1 MFTHMMLN
9 RSWLNS
15 ASNEDN
21 LWCSDFYKNATLT
34 LFIFCGPGISVF
46 WRAAKQRLKQQIKEK
61 AKVNKIL
68 ATKRPQQ
75 MQWIGTFFLGRKKK
89 NSCWQGA
96 DQNHSQ
102 RLHCF
107 SWGEMSRVVSQFIPW
122 TNEIFWGL
130 FNFPLI
136 WAKRRRGNHHHWD

>member
-9 RSWLNS
+9 GSWLNS
-15 ASNEDN
+15 ASNDEN
-21 LWCSDFYKNATLT
+21 LWCSELYKNTTLT
-34 LFIFCGPGISVF
+34 LFIFCRPWISVS

-61 AKVNKIL
+61 AKVNKTQE
-68 ATKRPQQ
+68 TKKSRQ
-75 MQWIGTFFLGRKKK
+75 MQWIQTFFWRKKK
-89 NSCWQGA
+89 ILLARRRSEP
-96 DQNHSQ
+96 HSQ

-130 FNFPLI
+130 FNFPSI
-136 WAKRRRGNHHHWD
+136 WAKRRRGNHHHED